1 MHNRLRTVLRAIS
14 IISIASSL
22 IAWGAGA
29 PLQAQPAYPS
39 APIRLIVPF
48 GAGGVT
54 DLTGRTFGKY
64 MAQTLGQP
72 VVVENRPGAAA
83 TIGANHVARAAPD
96 GHTLL
101 LGTNVT
107 HAISPQVLSA
117 VPYDP
122 LTDFAPIAMFG
133 LNGNVLVVHPSFPAN
148 TFEEFIQY
156 IRTKPGDIN
165 YASGSVGSSA
175 HLAAEL
181 LKQEVPGL
189 NYMHIPYSTP
199 SEAMAAVIG
208 QQVEFMFSNIGAAFS
223 QIRAGRVKALAV
235 TTRQRQTQLPDVPA
249 IAESVPGFEVV
260 GWMVAFAPK
269 GTPPQIVTRLS
280 RVIND
285 LQGNAELRKT
295 MDTASVVPVQGTP
308 EDMERFVRDEYAKW
322 GRVIRASKLQQF

>member
-1 MHNRLRTVLRAIS
+1 MHSRLRAALRAMSIS
-14 IISIASSL
+14 LSL
-22 IAWGAGA
+22 IVCGAGA

-39 APIRLIVPF
+39 APIRLVVPF

-72 VVVENRPGAAA
+72 VIVENRPGAAA
-83 TIGANHVARAAPD
+83 TIGANYVARATPD
-96 GHTLL
+96 GYTLL

-107 HAISPQVLSA
+107 HAISPQILSA

-181 LKQEVPGL
+181 LKQEVSGL
-189 NYMHIPYSTP
+189 NYMHIPYNGP
-199 SEAMAAVIG
+199 SEAMAALIG
-208 QQVEFMFSNIGAAFS
+208 QQVEFLFSNIGATFS
-223 QIRAGRVKALAV
+223 QIRAGRVKPLAV
-235 TTRQRQTQLPDVPA
+235 TTRQRQAQLPDVPT
-249 IAESVPGFEVV
+249 IAEAGVPGFEVV
-260 GWMVAFAPK
+260 GWMVTFAPK
-269 GTPPQIVTRLS
+269 DTPAHVVTRLN

-285 LQGNAELRKT
+285 LQDNAELRKT
-295 MDTASVVPVQGTP
+295 MDTASIVPVKGTP
-308 EDMERFVRDEYAKW
+308 EDAERFVRNEYVKW
-322 GRVIRASKLQQF
+322 GRVIRASNMQKP

>member
-1 MHNRLRTVLRAIS
+1 MHSYLRTALRAMTVT
-14 IISIASSL
+14 SSL
-22 IAWGAGA
+22 IVCGAGA

-39 APIRLIVPF
+39 APVRLIVPF

-64 MAQTLGQP
+64 MAETLGQP
-72 VVVENRPGAAA
+72 VIVENRPGAGA
-83 TIGANHVARAAPD
+83 TIGANYVARATPD

-107 HAISPQVLSA
+107 HAISPQVLAA

-122 LTDFAPIAMFG
+122 LTDFAPLAMFG

-148 TFEEFIQY
+148 TFEEFIQI

-181 LKQEVPGL
+181 LKQEVSGL
-189 NYMHIPYSTP
+189 NYMHIPYNNP
-199 SEAMAAVIG
+199 SEAMAALIG

-223 QIRAGRVKALAV
+223 QIRSGRVKALAV
-235 TTRQRQTQLPDVPA
+235 TTRQRQAQLPDVPA

-269 GTPPQIVTRLS
+269 GTPPQVVTRLN

-285 LQGNAELRKT
+285 LQDNTELRKT
-295 MDTASVVPVQGTP
+295 MDSASIVPVKGTP